1 MMAHALHVEE
11 IISILRQNSAVS
23 LVINVYS

>member
-1 MMAHALHVEE
+1 MMDHALHVEE

-23 LVINVYS
+23 LIMNVYS